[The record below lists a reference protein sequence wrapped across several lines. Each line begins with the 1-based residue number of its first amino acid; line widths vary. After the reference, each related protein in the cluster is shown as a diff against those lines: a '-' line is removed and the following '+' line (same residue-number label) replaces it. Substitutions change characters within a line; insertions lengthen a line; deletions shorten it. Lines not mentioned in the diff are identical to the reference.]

1 MHPLLQLRLPSL
13 APAAALFR
21 APVVGPLRA
30 LVAEHIVRGRVV
42 FPGAAYLE
50 MARASPNP
58 NPNPNPNPIPNPNS
72 NPNPNPN
79 PNQARAAS
87 AARAGARGTSPRE
100 VGISLSEIFFLRPLV
115 LPDGAPSL
123 TPTLTLTLALALT
136 LTLTLTLTRTLT
148 LTLTLTRPWGR
159 RCRR

>member
-21 APVVGPLRA
+21 APVAGPLRA

-50 MARASPNP
+50 MA
-58 NPNPNPNPIPNPNS
+58 
-72 NPNPNPN
+72 
-79 PNQARAAS
+79 
-87 AARAGARGTSPRE
+87 ARAGARGTSLRE

-115 LPDGAPSL
+115 LPDGAPK
-123 TPTLTLTLALALT
+123 P
-136 LTLTLTLTRTLT
+136 
-148 LTLTLTRPWGR
+148 
-159 RCRR
+159 

>member
-21 APVVGPLRA
+21 APVAGPLRA

-50 MARASPNP
+50 M
-58 NPNPNPNPIPNPNS
+58 
-72 NPNPNPN
+72 
-79 PNQARAAS
+79 ARAAS

-136 LTLTLTLTRTLT
+136 LTLILALAVTLT
-148 LTLTLTRPWGR
+148 LTLTLSPSR
-159 RCRR
+159 RCSSTGRVTPPRSTSVPMGTPTPAPPTTGWV

>member
-21 APVVGPLRA
+21 APMAGPLRA

-50 MARASPNP
+50 MARA
-58 NPNPNPNPIPNPNS
+58 
-72 NPNPNPN
+72 
-79 PNQARAAS
+79 AS
-87 AARAGARGTSPRE
+87 AARAGARGTSLRE

-115 LPDGAPSL
+115 LPDGAPKPNL
-123 TPTLTLTLALALT
+123 TLTLTLALT
-136 LTLTLTLTRTLT
+136 LTLTLTLT
-148 LTLTLTRPWGR
+148 P
-159 RCRR
+159 